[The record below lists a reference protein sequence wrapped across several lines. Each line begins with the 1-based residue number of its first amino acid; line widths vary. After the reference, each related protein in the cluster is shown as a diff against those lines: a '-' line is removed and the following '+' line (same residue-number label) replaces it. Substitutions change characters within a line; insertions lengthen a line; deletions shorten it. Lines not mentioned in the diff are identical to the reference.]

1 MFSYTD
7 DSKKSQVM
15 NQQIITIE
23 EELKERNTTQAYRMV
38 QKIQDGNT
46 PHINLCKD
54 KEQIKWR

>member
-1 MFSYTD
+1 
-7 DSKKSQVM
+7 M
-15 NQQIITIE
+15 NQQIITVE

-38 QKIQDGNT
+38 QKIQDGNI

>member
-7 DSKKSQVM
+7 DSKQSQVI
-15 NQQIITIE
+15 NQQIIAIE

-38 QKIQDGNT
+38 QKIQDGHT
-46 PHINLCKD
+46 PHINLCED